1 MADYETDM
9 ILVCGSLV
17 DHVTELVCARLAD
30 CGYPYRMLEIANY
43 PSSYRVSATLSDE
56 HPRGYISNG
65 TWRVDLDELSGVFV
79 RLHGWVRD
87 REPPHLTSG
96 AASAI
101 NLERLTSLV
110 TLLDGL
116 PCPVVNRLLS
126 GMSNYS
132 KPYQALLIRECGLL
146 TPPTLVTNDPDEAR
160 QFIDRASGDVICKA
174 LSGEGSIVRKVG
186 SHHIERLGSLRNGP
200 AQFQHRICGDNV
212 RVHTVGDRLFT
223 TRVRSEAV
231 DYRHPLH
238 DEQEVEME
246 PGVLPDRVQASCLRL
261 VERLGLALSGIDL
274 MRTADEVYYCFEI
287 NPAPAF
293 LFYEKLGGQPISLAL
308 ADLLHGPKA

>member
-1 MADYETDM
+1 MADHEADM

-30 CGYPYRMLEIANY
+30 CGYPYRLLEITDY
-43 PSSYRVSATLSDE
+43 PSSYEFSVTLHDE

-65 TWRVDLDELSGVFV
+65 AWRLDLDELSGAFV
-79 RLHGWVRD
+79 RLHGWNRD
-87 REPPHLTSG
+87 REPYRGTA

-101 NLERLTSLV
+101 NLERLTSLI
-110 TLLDGL
+110 TLLEGL
-116 PCPVVNRLLS
+116 VCPVVNRLLS

-146 TPPTLVTNDPDEAR
+146 TPPTLVTNDSDEAR
-160 QFIDRASGDVICKA
+160 HFIDRASGHVVCKA
-174 LSGEGSIVRKVG
+174 LSGEGSIVRRVG
-186 SHHIERLGSLRNGP
+186 PHHIERLGILRNGP
-200 AQFQHRICGDNV
+200 AQFQHQIFGENV
-212 RVHTVGDRLFT
+212 RVHTVGDRLFA
-223 TRVRSEAV
+223 TRVRSVAV
-231 DYRHPLH
+231 DYRHPRS
-238 DEQEVEME
+238 DEQEIEME
-246 PGVLPDRVQASCLRL
+246 PDELPSRVGAACLRL

-274 MRTADEVYYCFEI
+274 MRTADGEYYCFEV

-308 ADLLHGPKA
+308 ADLLHGRG